1 MQKIFLMSSV
11 RFLNLFHQQSCIHLS
26 DIFFCGEEEN
36 RKVHLTQPK
45 NQGIIEISGRLKL
58 FVLFSY
64 ILANMAVSGGQF
76 FPLWAWERVLIGANS
91 NGISSSY
98 IYLTDIFFAER
109 KSASDSARKS
119 KNH

>member
-11 RFLNLFHQQSCIHLS
+11 RFLNLFHQQSCIHLT

-76 FPLWAWERVLIGANS
+76 FSPLGMGEGVNWS
-91 NGISSSY
+91 
-98 IYLTDIFFAER
+98 
-109 KSASDSARKS
+109 
-119 KNH
+119 